1 MSLPENPVQA
11 PTQDG
16 VLRGWWLIVL
26 GGAVMAV
33 ASVALEDFLTLVSRP
48 LSVDF
53 GWSMVTVSLGSVIL
67 RSAAMLMG
75 PAIGYFTDGV
85 GPRRTVLIGLLV
97 LSGGAVL
104 LSLTANVL
112 MYCLASL
119 LIGVGAGLCGWI
131 PLMTLLVRRFLR
143 RLTVAVV
150 AFEVVSSVGGF
161 VLMPLA
167 SYVMVYLGWRQ
178 VPIFLAGL
186 ALLLAVPVS
195 FLLRGRPEG
204 MGDRAYGVLAAGSGR
219 SGRYGVSGLRVR
231 SYWLIVSGAGL
242 SVMAEVAI
250 LVFMGPMMADRGFS
264 LMYIGLASSVLSFS
278 SIAFIVVGGVMASR
292 VPKHILLGCF
302 AGLQAVGTL
311 GLVVFTHGPGGLY
324 LFSALLGAGYGGM
337 SPLIV
342 PTFADYFGTAS
353 FGRIL
358 GVHFLVTRLLQL
370 MGVPVVGI
378 VFDTQ
383 GYAGLHLFLIGL
395 ALLSAVCFVLARPPG
410 ARDAVV
416 REVGTG

>member
-1 MSLPENPVQA
+1 MSLPEGPMQA
-11 PTQDG
+11 PAQDG
-16 VLRGWWLIVL
+16 ILRGWWLIVL
-26 GGAVMAV
+26 GGMVMAV
-33 ASVALEDFLTLVSRP
+33 ASVTLEGFLTPVSRV
-48 LSVDF
+48 LSMDF

-104 LSLTANVL
+104 LSLTANFL

-143 RLTVAVV
+143 RLTAAVV

-167 SYVMVYLGWRQ
+167 SYVMVYLEWRQ

-219 SGRYGVSGLRVR
+219 YGVSGLRVR

-250 LVFMGPMMADRGFS
+250 LVFMGPMMADRGLS
-264 LMYIGLASSVLSFS
+264 PLYVGLASSVLSFS

-292 VPKHILLGCF
+292 VPRHVLLGCF

-311 GLVVFTHGPGGLY
+311 GLVVFTHGFGGLY

-395 ALLSAVCFVLARPPG
+395 ALLSALCFVLARPP
-410 ARDAVV
+410 RVSDAVV
-416 REVGTG
+416 PQVETG